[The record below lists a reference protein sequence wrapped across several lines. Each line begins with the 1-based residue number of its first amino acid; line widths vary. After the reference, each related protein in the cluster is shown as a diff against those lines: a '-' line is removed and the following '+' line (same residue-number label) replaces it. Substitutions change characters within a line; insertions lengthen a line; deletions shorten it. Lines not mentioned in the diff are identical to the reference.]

1 MFNIQQ
7 YNSAGVNKADMDI
20 EEELTVKAAWL
31 YFLAKK
37 TQAEI
42 SAILGIS
49 RMKVMRLLER
59 AKQTGII
66 KITMREDNVRRMK
79 LENQI
84 IEKYNL
90 KDSFIIP
97 VSSGAVITEINNAV
111 ADAAAMYVGS
121 RILPDSFINIGYGD
135 TMGKTLN
142 NLAKNVKNPIS
153 CISLTGGVS
162 IYLPNTQSSIF
173 NARLYL
179 IPAPLL
185 VSTNEVFHAIIAEDS
200 VKEIMRMVSL
210 ASFTIIGIG
219 ALNDGATILKTGA
232 LSKNDFLYLKMQ
244 GVVGDILCHFF
255 DKYGKTVA
263 SPFEDRLITTP
274 LSVLKSLSN
283 VIGVAA
289 GMDKRDAIRGALAL
303 GYIDILITDE
313 DTAQWLIEN
322 KTD

>member
-1 MFNIQQ
+1 
-7 YNSAGVNKADMDI
+7 MDI

-31 YFLAKK
+31 YFLARK
-37 TQAEI
+37 TQQEI
-42 SAILGIS
+42 SGILGIS
-49 RMKVMRLLER
+49 RMKVIRLLDR
-59 AKQTGII
+59 AKQTGVI
-66 KITMREDNVRRMK
+66 KITMREDNIRRMS

-84 IEKYNL
+84 IETYNL

-97 VSSGAVITEINNAV
+97 VSSSAISEINNAV
-111 ADAAAMYVGS
+111 ADAAAMYVSS
-121 RILPDSFINIGYGD
+121 RINPDTFINIGYGY

-162 IYLPNTQSSIF
+162 IYLPNTQSNIF

-185 VSTNEVFHAIIAEDS
+185 VSSKEMFHAIIAEDS

-210 ASFTIIGIG
+210 ASFTLIGIG
-219 ALNDGATILKTGA
+219 GMNDGATILKTGF
-232 LSKNDFLYLKMQ
+232 LSENDFLYLKMQ
-244 GVVGDILCHFF
+244 GAVGDILCHFF
-255 DKYGKTVA
+255 DKHGKIIS
-263 SPFEDRLITTP
+263 SPFQDRLITTP
-274 LSVLKSLSN
+274 LDVLKSLSN

-289 GMDKRDAIRGALAL
+289 GKDKRDAIRGALAL
-303 GYIDILITDE
+303 GYIDTLITDE

-322 KTD
+322 KID

>member
-1 MFNIQQ
+1 
-7 YNSAGVNKADMDI
+7 MDI
-20 EEELTVKAAWL
+20 DEELMVKAAWL
-31 YFLAKK
+31 YYLEKK
-37 TQAEI
+37 TQQQI
-42 SAILGIS
+42 SGMLGVS
-49 RMKVMRLLER
+49 RMKVMRLLDR
-59 AKQTGII
+59 AKQTGTI
-66 KITMREDNVRRMK
+66 KITMREDNVRRMR
-79 LENQI
+79 LESQI

-97 VSSGAVITEINNAV
+97 VSSEATITEINNAV

-121 RILPDSFINIGYGD
+121 RIAPDSFINIGYGD

-142 NLAKNVKNPIS
+142 NLAKNVKHPIS

-185 VSTNEVFHAIIAEDS
+185 VSSSEMFHAITAEDS
-200 VKEIMRMVSL
+200 VREVVRMVSL
-210 ASFTIIGIG
+210 AFFTLIGIG
-219 ALNDGATILKTGA
+219 GMNDGATILKTGS

-244 GVVGDILCHFF
+244 GAVGDILCHFF
-255 DKYGKTVA
+255 DKHGKTVV
-263 SPFEDRLITTP
+263 SPLENRLITTP

-283 VIGVAA
+283 VTAVA
-289 GMDKRDAIRGALAL
+289 GGKDKRDAVRGALAM

-313 DTAQWLIEN
+313 DTAHWLIEN
-322 KTD
+322 KMD

>member
-1 MFNIQQ
+1 
-7 YNSAGVNKADMDI
+7 MDI

-31 YFLAKK
+31 YFLARK
-37 TQAEI
+37 TQQEI
-42 SAILGIS
+42 SGILGIS
-49 RMKVMRLLER
+49 RMKVIRLLDR
-59 AKQTGII
+59 AKQTGVI
-66 KITMREDNVRRMK
+66 KITMREDNIRRMS

-84 IEKYNL
+84 IETYNL

-97 VSSGAVITEINNAV
+97 VSSSAISEINNAV
-111 ADAAAMYVGS
+111 ADAAAMYVSS
-121 RILPDSFINIGYGD
+121 RITPDTFINIGYGY

-185 VSTNEVFHAIIAEDS
+185 VSSNEMFHAIIAEDS

-210 ASFTIIGIG
+210 ASFTLIGIG
-219 ALNDGATILKTGA
+219 GMNDGATILKTGF
-232 LSKNDFLYLKMQ
+232 LSENDFLYLKMQ
-244 GVVGDILCHFF
+244 GAVGDILCHFF
-255 DKYGKTVA
+255 DKHGKIIS
-263 SPFEDRLITTP
+263 SPFQDRLITTP
-274 LSVLKSLSN
+274 LDVLKSLSN

-289 GMDKRDAIRGALAL
+289 GKDKRDAIRGALAL
-303 GYIDILITDE
+303 GYIDTLITDE

-322 KTD
+322 KID